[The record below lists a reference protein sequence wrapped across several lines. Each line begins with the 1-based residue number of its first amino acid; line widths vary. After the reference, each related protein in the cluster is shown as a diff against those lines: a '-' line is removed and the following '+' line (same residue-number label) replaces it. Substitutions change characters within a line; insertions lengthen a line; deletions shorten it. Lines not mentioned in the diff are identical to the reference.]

1 MCVFLLLSVL
11 FVVAILGRKVY
22 HLIHWKIQKKKMGL
36 YFPYSQLK
44 KPTTIKVKQLLCDLP
59 QSQEVAEMGPISKS
73 PASQTF
79 ARDLCPF
86 HQHSK
91 I

>member
-11 FVVAILGRKVY
+11 FVVAILA
-22 HLIHWKIQKKKMGL
+22 LDPLENPKKKMGL

-44 KPTTIKVKQLLCDLP
+44 KPTTIKVKQLLCDLS